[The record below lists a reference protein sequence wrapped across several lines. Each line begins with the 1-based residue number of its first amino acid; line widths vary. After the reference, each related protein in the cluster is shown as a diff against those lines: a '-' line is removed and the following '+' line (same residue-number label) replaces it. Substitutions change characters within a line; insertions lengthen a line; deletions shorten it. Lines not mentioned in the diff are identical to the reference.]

1 MLLKS
6 EKQAIMKEY
15 ARFEELPYTQPADVR
30 KRSPIGARK
39 EVKKMHAA
47 VANAAAAECIPK

>member
-15 ARFEELPYTQPADVR
+15 ARCEGDTG
-30 KRSPIGARK
+30 SPGVQVAVLSARGARLTNQL
-39 EVKKMHAA
+39 EST
-47 VANAAAAECIPK
+47 P